1 MYAQDILQQT
11 LRGIITDAA
20 SGHPIPYATVILM
33 DNPDTGTTTDE
44 EGKFILPGV
53 PVGRHTLQASFMG
66 YEPTIFREILVT
78 STKEVY
84 LEIPLKES
92 ITELAEVYIRPQINK
107 EKSLNTMALSGA
119 RMLSVEE
126 ASRYAGGMDDPAR
139 LASSFAGIA
148 PSISNNGISVHGNAP
163 HLLQWKMEDVEIPNP
178 NHFADIATL
187 GGGILSSLSRHVLG
201 NFDFFT
207 GAFPAEYG
215 NAVSGVFDMRM
226 RNGNNQKHEKIF
238 QVGLLGID
246 VAAEGPLSKNK
257 KASYLFNYRYSTTGL
272 LGDLGVVNM
281 GGTFKY
287 QDLNLKLNFPTHKAG
302 TFSVWSTSLIDNYQN
317 DYKEDPEDWEFN
329 SDRAKSNTKQYM
341 ASGGIGHR
349 YFFSNDSYLK
359 TTLATTFSRQNARQD
374 IMDYA
379 MNISPEIRMNTEN
392 TNLILNSYYNQKFN
406 SRITARIGIT
416 YTKMFYDMTLG
427 LSPYEGMAIETI
439 ARGKGN
445 TDLISG
451 YINTSTALNQVWTM
465 NLGVYSQFLALN
477 HKGAVEPRAGIK
489 WQTTPR
495 SSLAFSYGLHSRMEK
510 IDVYFVKTPETG
522 EKLVNK
528 ELDFTKAYHLML
540 SFSHKLSDNLH
551 LKVEPYFQYLYDVPV
566 IADSSYSVLNRDVFY
581 VESALVNKGKGYNY
595 GIDLTLERYLAGG
608 TYYMFTGSFFN
619 SRYQGGDGKWHNTK
633 FNRNYILNVM
643 GGKEWMMGRRKQDI
657 LSVNLK
663 FTLQGGDRYSPVDE
677 EATMLYPDKEVQY
690 DESRAY
696 SRQHSP
702 MFISNLT
709 VSYKMNRKK
718 ASYEIALKML
728 NVTGCPEYYGHEV
741 NLRTGKIEPAKGTTS
756 LPNLSYKIEF

>member
-1 MYAQDILQQT
+1 MYAQDILRQT

-20 SGHPIPYATVILM
+20 SGHPIPYATIILI

-44 EGKFILPGV
+44 EGKFILPSV
-53 PVGRHTLQASFMG
+53 PVGHHTLQTSFMG

-78 STKEVY
+78 SAKEVY

-139 LASSFAGIA
+139 LASSFAGVA
-148 PSISNNGISVHGNAP
+148 PSISNNGISAHGNAP

-187 GGGILSSLSRHVLG
+187 GGGILSSLSSHVLG
-201 NFDFFT
+201 NSDFFT

-226 RNGNNQKHEKIF
+226 RNGNNQKHERTF
-238 QVGLLGID
+238 QLGLLGID
-246 VAAEGPLSKNK
+246 VAAKGPLSKNK

-272 LGDLGVVNM
+272 LGDLGLVDL

-287 QDLNLKLNFPTHKAG
+287 QDLNLKLNFPTNRAG
-302 TFSVWSTSLIDNYQN
+302 TFSVWGTSLIDNYKN
-317 DYKEDPEDWEFN
+317 DYKEDPEEWEFN

-374 IMDYA
+374 IVDYA
-379 MNISPEIRMNTEN
+379 MNISPDIRMNTEN

-406 SRITARIGIT
+406 SHMTARTGIT

-451 YINTSTALNQVWTM
+451 YISTSTALNEVWTM

-477 HKGAVEPRAGIK
+477 YKWAVEPRAGIK
-489 WQTTPR
+489 WQTTSR

-522 EKLVNK
+522 GKLVNK
-528 ELDFTKAYHLML
+528 ELDFTKSHHLML

-566 IADSSYSVLNRDVFY
+566 IADSSYSVLSRDVFY

-595 GIDLTLERYLAGG
+595 GIDLTLEKYLAGG
-608 TYYMFTGSFFN
+608 TYYMFTGSFFD

-663 FTLQGGDRYSPVDE
+663 FTLQGGDRYSPVDK
-677 EATMLYPDKEVQY
+677 EATLLHPDKEVQY
-690 DESRAY
+690 NESRAY
-696 SRQHSP
+696 SKQHSP

-718 ASYEIALKML
+718 VSHEIALKML

-741 NLRTGKIEPAKGTTS
+741 NLKTGKIEPAKGTTS